1 MSHIKPGKTSH
12 LFPNRLT
19 KEEEIRKRELEA
31 RRSYDEEMDRH
42 EAYIHHLN
50 RENGLGRKSNVQK

>member
-19 KEEEIRKRELEA
+19 KEEEIRKRELAA

-42 EAYIHHLN
+42 KNIYTI
-50 RENGLGRKSNVQK
+50 